1 MPEAQSLV
9 RLLRHQQLPMLFS
22 SYALS
27 NNPRWGTTT
36 LGHKHHQVN
45 LTRSVRQF
53 TSSAGFCATGPEQN
67 TPFSDNAVTRF
78 ASSGISGPCSLCAL
92 TLRKGRRRQEHV
104 GHVIDQPEANE
115 GNARR
120 MRRVLAWIL
129 PILLLA
135 GLAAIALFWAAPDIE
150 DDISAQARTV
160 LDEAGYTGVTTEVD
174 GRNVRLIGL
183 PNDTDESRA
192 IAQLVNDQVD
202 GVRQVI
208 VPRAAP
214 ATPQSEPGANSAEL
228 TVTIEDDVTVTGT
241 LANNGQMDRVT
252 EKMNELFGPGTIVD
266 LRTNPNFDD
275 AVVDRMLLLVEP
287 VLDAAANDG
296 LVQGVVSISR
306 KNDDSPGAFNLT
318 VEGTARNEFAEQ
330 AIVDAADSS
339 LVPGGVDLDIAES
352 VSPVFRGEELE
363 PELLKIK
370 LLEVRYERSE
380 LALTDDQREQL
391 ADLVSSLERFPT
403 IDLTVVGHR
412 QRVEGPA
419 SGERRAIVVLNEL
432 VRLGIGEERLSL
444 RDAGDIEPVPGAE
457 EDLNARVTFEPVAR
471 STS

>member
-1 MPEAQSLV
+1 
-9 RLLRHQQLPMLFS
+9 
-22 SYALS
+22 
-27 NNPRWGTTT
+27 
-36 LGHKHHQVN
+36 
-45 LTRSVRQF
+45 
-53 TSSAGFCATGPEQN
+53 
-67 TPFSDNAVTRF
+67 
-78 ASSGISGPCSLCAL
+78 
-92 TLRKGRRRQEHV
+92 
-104 GHVIDQPEANE
+104 
-115 GNARR
+115 
-120 MRRVLAWIL
+120 MRRVIAWLL

-135 GLAAIALFWAAPDIE
+135 GLAAMALFWGTSVVE
-150 DDISAQARTV
+150 DDITAQTRTV
-160 LDEAGYTGVTTEVD
+160 LDEAGYSTVTAEVD
-174 GRNVRLIGL
+174 GRNVRLVGL
-183 PNDTDESRA
+183 PSDADESRA

-208 VPRAAP
+208 VPR
-214 ATPQSEPGANSAEL
+214 SEPTTQPSETGADSADL
-228 TVTIEDDVTVTGT
+228 TVTIEDGVVVTGT
-241 LANNGQMDRVT
+241 LATDEQMDRVT
-252 EKMNELFGPGTIVD
+252 KKMSELFGPDTTVD
-266 LRTNPNFDD
+266 LRTNPNFNE

-287 VLDAAANDG
+287 VLEAAADDG
-296 LVQGVVSISR
+296 LVQGVVAISR
-306 KNDDSPGAFNLT
+306 KTDDSPGAFNLT

-330 AIVDAADSS
+330 AIVDAADLS
-339 LVPGGVDLDIAES
+339 LVSGGIDLDIAES

-380 LALTDDQREQL
+380 LAVTDEQREQL
-391 ADLVSSLERFPT
+391 AALVSSLERFPT

-432 VRLGIGEERLSL
+432 VRLGIAEERLSL